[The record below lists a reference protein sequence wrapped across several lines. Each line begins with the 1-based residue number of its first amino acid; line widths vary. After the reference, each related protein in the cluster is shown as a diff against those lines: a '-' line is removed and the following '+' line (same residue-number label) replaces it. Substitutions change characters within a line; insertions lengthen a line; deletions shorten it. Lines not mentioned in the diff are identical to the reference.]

1 LVPKPLSNKLRLIQD
16 MLFPR
21 NNCDLTSVNAGV
33 NSDNFPTSW
42 GTFDSTAELILS
54 LPPGCITE
62 TFDISAAYHITPVH
76 PNQQH
81 ALCIFWDGMVYVDR
95 ALMFGL
101 TSSAGI
107 FGAIADMLVA
117 IYGAA
122 NFGLI

>member
-1 LVPKPLSNKLRLIQD
+1 MS
-16 MLFPR
+16 FPR
-21 NNCDLTSVNAGV
+21 SDPNIMSVNAGI
-33 NSDNFPTSW
+33 NSDDFPTLW

-54 LPPGCITE
+54 IPPGCVAA
-62 TFDISAAYHITPVH
+62 TFDISAVYHLTPIH

-81 ALCIFWDGMVYVDR
+81 ALCIFWDGAVYVDR
-95 ALMFGL
+95 AVMFGL
-101 TSSAGI
+101 TSSAGV